1 MTTND
6 HIDALANE
14 VTCIFSL
21 SGKDFDPAEVVGQLA
36 LPGLRVWHRRN
47 ASTVGH
53 IDLPDAAVEL
63 TCGPLECSSIDDVA
77 NDLLQQIAGHE
88 STVLGVADGHKL
100 SVALTCLVR
109 VYTQPPLY
117 VISAGVISALASV
130 KAEFSLDVV
139 DLRRDRSNA

>member
-1 MTTND
+1 MTTNE

-21 SGKDFDPAEVVGQLA
+21 SGKNFDPAEVAGQLA
-36 LPGLRVWHRRN
+36 LPQLRVWRRRN

-63 TCGPLECSSIDDVA
+63 TCGPLECLSIDDVA
-77 NDLLQQIAGHE
+77 SALLERVVGHE
-88 STVLGVADGHKL
+88 SKVLGVAEVHSL

-109 VYTQPPLY
+109 VYTQPPSY
-117 VISAGVISALASV
+117 VISASVISALASV

-139 DLRRDRSNA
+139 DLRRDRSDA